1 MLPKQFQ
8 DVKSG
13 RYIVV
18 VQNMWY
24 KREDASNLQAFR
36 ESDERCPVT
45 FVGGES
51 EHFDKYLKVAF
62 CSSLFELALDIEW
75 HGAGLTT
82 RIVLVYLGIRRAARA
97 NSDRVGQPS
106 HQGPDAS
113 GRFAV
118 LC

>member
-1 MLPKQFQ
+1 MQNCGN
-8 DVKSG
+8 SC
-13 RYIVV
+13 YISSIIFAMFNK
-18 VQNMWY
+18 NM
-24 KREDASNLQAFR
+24 Q
-36 ESDERCPVT
+36 
-45 FVGGES
+45 
-51 EHFDKYLKVAF
+51 VAF